1 MLLPGADV
9 GFLVLLVATAC
20 LGSWPNFFRA
30 FPHGLRPEYPF
41 FDFTWSG
48 LFVGLAL
55 ALMFGSTG
63 FEIPDFL
70 TNMQGLKDAPLLILW
85 SLLAGASLAIG
96 NMLYLQGMNVTGQT
110 TAAPVS
116 NGISLIVGLGLIYS
130 FKAIQQRTNL
140 LLTYL
145 FPGLIFIAAA
155 VVCAAVAQVLKVN
168 HQRAKQRRQKQ
179 QQQQQQQQGQQQQHH
194 QQQGQPPPQQQTTL
208 SNGPSPTTSS
218 SSPNGLHH
226 SMDDVQI
233 PLQLSSSSSLI
244 TPITT
249 SPIDGSVFGSGANSN
264 SGTSTTPNTTAT
276 SDNVTTNNDEH
287 PLLRDTPM
295 PDLSLVPYTEMLP
308 EDEEPAN
315 VATEIMMKVLP
326 GPKAQR
332 SQIHAFFVCAVGGAV
347 LGAWRVFSNL
357 ALQPEYLTPYSAN
370 FLFFSGSAIGYLI
383 VGPLLIIR
391 PFTGK
396 RGNLTEYS
404 TRMEKAQHWQA
415 IVSGFL
421 FTFGVCLMFI
431 AEQGT
436 GYAMSFIFSQSAP
449 LIVSLWGIVYWREFE
464 DTPHQSKIWLGWMF
478 ATYAVGLLIILL
490 SHFPVLSLI

>member
-41 FDFTWSG
+41 FNFTWTG
-48 LFVGLAL
+48 LVVAFAL
-55 ALMFGSTG
+55 ALMFGNTG

-85 SLLAGASLAIG
+85 SLLAGACLAIG

-116 NGISLIVGLGLIYS
+116 NGISLVIGLGLIYS
-130 FKAIQQRTNL
+130 FKSIQSRTDL
-140 LLTYL
+140 LLHYL
-145 FPGLIFIAAA
+145 FPGLLFISVS
-155 VVCAAVAQVLKVN
+155 VVCAAVAQVLKIN
-168 HQRAKQRRQKQ
+168 HQRAKARRA
-179 QQQQQQQQGQQQQHH
+179 GQD
-194 QQQGQPPPQQQTTL
+194 G
-208 SNGPSPTTSS
+208 
-218 SSPNGLHH
+218 PNGLHI
-226 SMDDVQI
+226 DEI
-233 PLQLSSSSSLI
+233 PLQPSTVI
-244 TPITT
+244 PIEPAAP
-249 SPIDGSVFGSGANSN
+249 SPLEPA
-264 SGTSTTPNTTAT
+264 
-276 SDNVTTNNDEH
+276 
-287 PLLRDTPM
+287 LRDTPVPNLM
-295 PDLSLVPYTEMLP
+295 LVPETEMLP

-332 SQIHAFFVCAVGGAV
+332 SQIHAFFVCAIGGVV

-357 ALQPEYLTPYSAN
+357 ALQPSYLTPYSAN

-383 VGPLLIIR
+383 AGPILIIR

-396 RGNLTEYS
+396 RGNLMDY
-404 TRMEKAQHWQA
+404 TRLMEKPQHWQA

-436 GYAMSFIFSQSAP
+436 GYAVTFIFSQAAP
-449 LIVSLWGIVYWREFE
+449 LLVSLWGIVYWREFE
-464 DTPHQSKIWLGWMF
+464 DTPHPSKIWLGWMF
-478 ATYAVGLLIILL
+478 ATYAVGLFIILL